1 MPRQIVSGNESDE
14 AWDWWLVHMILEMLP
29 PHTLPSCI
37 TANILTMAELLNP
50 DYDMVEELPSVPF
63 IRPCRSV
70 NLHLIKR

>member
-1 MPRQIVSGNESDE
+1 MSRKEDGE
-14 AWDWWLVHMILEMLP
+14 AWDWWLVLMILEMLSHCTP
-29 PHTLPSCI
+29 PSCI
-37 TANILTMAELLNP
+37 AANIITITELLNS